1 MCRHSHQMPIGAA
14 TQLILTQV
22 VRDDETE
29 KLWVII
35 SLDGQGV
42 VMSPRFDPR
51 ATSMY
56 TTQDAVRREFSVHTE
71 EDEQCSGMSHLSL
84 V

>member
-1 MCRHSHQMPIGAA
+1 MPMHADA
-14 TQLILTQV
+14 ELFLLQL